1 MDTIKQVF
9 EGNIMPC
16 TKCGSTEFVETWT
29 DAFGEIEL
37 RDVECKKCGEIYYPM
52 YEIKISKALE
62 NPKLKLLTMSC
73 LLDEKNPETLEVILQ
88 WIPITERLPKD
99 GEQVLISCDGYV
111 FLTYYEENAEY
122 LDDDYNT
129 IKCRG
134 FRIDE
139 NDYLFAEGVEFP
151 THWMPAPK
159 PINVNEN
166 N

>member
-9 EGNIMPC
+9 EGNITPC

-73 LLDEKNPETLEVILQ
+73 LLDEKMPETLEVILQ
-88 WIPITERLPKD
+88 WIPVTERLPKD
-99 GEQVLISCDGYV
+99 HQEVLISVNGEIFICR
-111 FLTYYEENAEY
+111 YEEHWRSYDRDGKIIEQHAFVIK
-122 LDDDYNT
+122 YN
-129 IKCRG
+129 G
-134 FRIDE
+134 AG
-139 NDYLFAEGVEFP
+139 FAEGELFP
-151 THWMPAPK
+151 THWMQLPELPATD
-159 PINVNEN
+159 E
-166 N
+166 